1 MLLWLCSSPRRR
13 CTLQDDRLSSLSHAS
28 YTTVGHH
35 DASLAVLAS
44 HFHPR
49 CPPPLSTTLL
59 LSHSGEPAPSVKYV
73 SNYSRAFGPR
83 EDDRAI
89 EKAMREKAEK
99 RRGREEEDERERT
112 TRDRTYKTI
121 ASESYSVEHT
131 LLASEEQRSPFLV
144 KPSTLAMPLAAMSL
158 QLRK

>member
-1 MLLWLCSSPRRR
+1 M
-13 CTLQDDRLSSLSHAS
+13 
-28 YTTVGHH
+28 
-35 DASLAVLAS
+35 LAS

-59 LSHSGEPAPSVKYV
+59 LSHAGDPIAPLKYQ
-73 SNYSRAFGPR
+73 SNYSRAYGPR

-89 EKAMREKAEK
+89 EKALRERAER

-121 ASESYSVEHT
+121 ASDSYSVEHT
-131 LLASEEQRSPFLV
+131 VLASEEQRSPFLV
-144 KPSTLAMPLAAMSL
+144 KPSTLAMPQAAMSL